1 MVDQV
6 LVLQNE
12 HRTFIDQFETD
23 MVTKLARSILTG
35 YAPKPIMEID
45 LKLSEKEFRRR
56 FH

>member
-12 HRTFIDQFETD
+12 HCTFIDQFKAD
-23 MVTKLARSILTG
+23 VVTKLAGSILTG
-35 YAPKPIMEID
+35 YAPKPITAID

-56 FH
+56 FQ